1 MDLSTTY
8 LGLQLPNP
16 FIAGGC
22 QLTGNID
29 GLRHL
34 EAAGAAAV
42 VLPTFF
48 EEHIR
53 REQLEIYSSVDYPA
67 QSFGEA
73 LTYFAEYD
81 KPIAGPEEYLDAIIK
96 AKKCI
101 GIPVIASLNCF
112 TMRGWKEYSASIEQ
126 SGADALELDFFY
138 VAVDASETGEVIE
151 KRNTEIIREV
161 KNVVKIPVTV
171 KVTPFYTS
179 FANFAGRLREAGAD
193 SLVLMHRFYTPDIDI
208 EELELIPRVEP
219 TNPRDLLLRLRWLAI
234 VSAQVNCSLAVQG
247 GVYTALDAIKAIMSG
262 ASAVQIVS
270 AILVHGP
277 DYITQLRHDLAQ
289 WMQQHEYESLEKM
302 CGNMNLLRCPDPKA
316 LSRANYVALL
326 KAWQTGHQMKLPQLV
341 TGSKKSQSRT

>member
-8 LGLQLPNP
+8 LGLELPNP
-16 FIAGGC
+16 FIAGGS
-22 QLTGNID
+22 QLTGNVD
-29 GLRHL
+29 GLRRI

-81 KPIAGPEEYLDAIIK
+81 KPIAGPEEYLEAIHR

-101 GIPVIASLNCF
+101 GIPLIASLNCF
-112 TMRGWKEYSASIEQ
+112 TTRGWKEYAVSIEQ
-126 SGADALELDFFY
+126 AGADALELDFFY
-138 VAVDASETGEVIE
+138 VAADASESSEVIE
-151 KRNTEIIREV
+151 ARGVETVREV
-161 KNVVKIPVTV
+161 KSLIKIPVTV
-171 KVTPFYTS
+171 KLTPFYTS
-179 FANFAGRLREAGAD
+179 FANFARKLEGAGVD

-247 GVYTALDAIKAIMSG
+247 GVYTATDAIKAIMSG

-277 DYITQLRHDLAQ
+277 DYMRQIKTDVAQ
-289 WMQQHEYESLEKM
+289 WMQHHEYESLRKM
-302 CGNMNLLRCPDPKA
+302 RGNMNLLHCPDPKA
-316 LSRANYVALL
+316 LSRANYIALL
-326 KAWQTGHQMKLPQLV
+326 KAWQTGHQMRLPQLGLGV
-341 TGSKKSQSRT
+341 KKSQS